1 MRKRLIALGALAL
14 LLPAAD
20 VLACIALQHRMA
32 DEYANWSR
40 TMTSQGWTIRADH
53 VAEDGFPAGATLTIT
68 GFSLSG
74 GHAML
79 PGGLDWHADRLVLSL
94 GLLHFWR
101 LTVAPEGE
109 QILRVA
115 SARPVVFAAD
125 SLLATVPLGRGRA
138 DHVAIEADGLT
149 AGLLTSRQKQDV
161 RIDHLGLALTA
172 NRHGAARITAQ
183 AEIEASGIELP
194 DKGRWPLGALV
205 RTASAVIGIASPALS
220 GVAAA
225 DQARAWHDW
234 GGSVTVRDLA
244 LGWGP
249 LDVQAEAKL
258 GLDNSLQPAGEGTA
272 TVTGWAATVDALAA
286 GGTIPS
292 GMAETVKMVM
302 GMLGRAPKDDASAL
316 SVPFTLKDNTLSV
329 GKIPLIR
336 LHDVNWGSV

>member
-1 MRKRLIALGALAL
+1 M
-14 LLPAAD
+14 
-20 VLACIALQHRMA
+20 
-32 DEYANWSR
+32 
-40 TMTSQGWTIRADH
+40 
-53 VAEDGFPAGATLTIT
+53 T

-79 PGGLDWHADRLVLSL
+79 PGGLDWHADRVVLSL

-101 LTVAPEGE
+101 LSVAPEGE

-115 SARPVVFAAD
+115 SAKPVVFAAD

-149 AGLLTSRQKQDV
+149 AGLLQSRQKQDV
-161 RIDHLGLALTA
+161 RIDHLSLALTA

-183 AEIEASGIELP
+183 ADIAANGIELP
-194 DKGRWPLGALV
+194 DTGRWPLGAQI
-205 RTASAVIGIASPALS
+205 RTAAAVIDIASPALS

-234 GGSVTVRDLA
+234 GGSVSVRDFA

-249 LDVQAEAKL
+249 LDVTAQAKL
-258 GLDNSLQPAGEGTA
+258 GLDNSLQPEGAGTA

-286 GGTIPS
+286 GGTIP
-292 GMAETVKMVM
+292 GGLAETVKMVM
-302 GMLGRAPKDDASAL
+302 GLMGRTRDEGAAL
-316 SVPFTLKDNTLSV
+316 SVPFTLKDSTLSV